1 MDNLS
6 PRALPLLAR
15 SATEKVDCKSEP
27 LYVLVTIAETLI
39 YRDVLA
45 VSRTQYADKSDLGF
59 VALLGNN
66 QLIAVSRYD
75 EPHPKVLAT
84 PPSDTVVS
92 WTLVSPAHT
101 LSRSVE
107 VLLGIGQ
114 TINVVDAD
122 DSEDR
127 MLQNGE

>member
-1 MDNLS
+1 M
-6 PRALPLLAR
+6 
-15 SATEKVDCKSEP
+15 DCKSEP